1 MDIGERDHAHPGT
14 DPPRR
19 GGALLFT
26 RLRRYRNGGYPEKS
40 ASQQRQLLFLLQG
53 KRRSAARG
61 ARLVPGE
68 PRSYPDPGAVRE
80 NDPLER
86 VFLLL
91 EDYRNKILMTNYGFT
106 CPLGRL
112 ALEIDPTRKKVHQ
125 KIAAKLQRLGHSRAQ
140 VLGRCCR
147 WSASQDQPRS
157 ISTTSAHGDGG
168 RRDAGPRPSRHWPL

>member
-1 MDIGERDHAHPGT
+1 MRETTHTRERILLAAVELFYSRGYAATEMADILKKARANSGS
-14 DPPRR
+14 
-19 GGALLFT
+19 F
-26 RLRRYRNGGYPEKS
+26 
-40 ASQQRQLLFLLQG
+40 LFLLQG

-68 PRSYPDPGAVRE
+68 PRSYPDPGPVRE

-106 CPLGRL
+106 CPIGRL

-125 KIAAKLQRLGHSRAQ
+125 EDCCELQRLDRNRAQ